1 MKKNLQTEI
10 AEEQAGFRPGTRTRN
25 QILNLKMVIEKCREH
40 NKKLYLCF
48 IDYSKALDRVDHNVL
63 WRNMSDMGFPQ
74 HIVLLLKTMY
84 EEQKAEVRTS
94 YGLTEWFGIGQ
105 GVRQGCILSPHLFNI
120 YSETIMRN
128 ALEDFEGSI
137 TVCGRPITNLRYVD
151 DTVLIA
157 GSMTELQELV
167 ERVRTHSE
175 AAGLFLNAK
184 KTKVM
189 KILRNPAD
197 EDNTHISINGE
208 PVENVQKFIYLGAT
222 FTNDYDDSVEIKR
235 RIGIAKNAMVVGS
248 DLLRYI
254 IM

>member
-1 MKKNLQTEI
+1 
-10 AEEQAGFRPGTRTRN
+10 
-25 QILNLKMVIEKCREH
+25 
-40 NKKLYLCF
+40 
-48 IDYSKALDRVDHNVL
+48 
-63 WRNMSDMGFPQ
+63 
-74 HIVLLLKTMY
+74 MY
-84 EEQKAEVRTS
+84 EEQKVAIRKS

-137 TVCGRPITNLRYVD
+137 TVGGRPITNLRYAD

-167 ERVRTHSE
+167 ERVRTNSE

-184 KTKVM
+184 KTEVM

-197 EDNTHISINGE
+197 EDNNHISINGE

-222 FTNDYDDSVEIKR
+222 FTSDYDDSVEIKEESELPR
-235 RIGIAKNAMVVGS
+235 MQW
-248 DLLRYI
+248 
-254 IM
+254 

>member
-1 MKKNLQTEI
+1 
-10 AEEQAGFRPGTRTRN
+10 
-25 QILNLKMVIEKCREH
+25 MVIEKCREH

-48 IDYSKALDRVDHNVL
+48 INYSKAFDTVDYTVL

-84 EEQKAEVRTS
+84 EEQKAAVRTS

-105 GVRQGCILSPHLFNI
+105 GGRQGCILSPHLFNI
-120 YSETIMRN
+120 YSKTIMRN
-128 ALEDFEGSI
+128 ALEDFEGNIS
-137 TVCGRPITNLRYVD
+137 VGGRPITNLRYAD

-167 ERVRTHSE
+167 ERVRTHSK

-189 KILRNPAD
+189 KSLRNPAD
-197 EDNTHISINGE
+197 EDNNHISINGE
-208 PVENVQKFIYLGAT
+208 PVENVQKFIDLEAT
-222 FTNDYDDSVEIKR
+222 FTNDYDDSAEIKR
-235 RIGIAKNAMVVGS
+235 RIGIAKNAIVALTNIWR
-248 DLLRYI
+248 DC
-254 IM
+254 